1 MEHGGIINSSAF
13 FPNLYFDDIV
23 KYIHDI
29 KNNYSDEEPE
39 KGQFNDDDKYLNH
52 RSHYFIKFFKSSAK
66 RS

>member
-29 KNNYSDEEPE
+29 KDNYSDEEPE
-39 KGQFNDDDKYLNH
+39 KGTLI
-52 RSHYFIKFFKSSAK
+52 IKINIYSQITLLY
-66 RS
+66 